1 MNGEPLV
8 ILLVEDNMDH
18 AELFLRCFEENRIS
32 NRVLHV
38 TDGEAALNYLYGVE
52 QSANRS
58 EHPLPNLLLHD
69 LRLPKI
75 DGVHVLLRIKQH
87 ERLKHIPVVV
97 LSSSESE
104 KDMIAA
110 YDSYVNSY
118 VIKPLEYER
127 FISLMKE
134 LNFYWI
140 GWNKVPY

>member
-8 ILLVEDNMDH
+8 ILLVEDNLDH
-18 AELFLRCFEENRIS
+18 AELILRCFEENRIS

-52 QSANRS
+52 QFANRS
-58 EHPLPNLLLHD
+58 EHPLPNLILLD

-75 DGVHVLLRIKQH
+75 DGLQVLLKIKQH

-118 VIKPLEYER
+118 VIKPLDYER

>member
-18 AELFLRCFEENRIS
+18 AELILRCFEENRIS
-32 NRVLHV
+32 NRVVHV
-38 TDGEAALNYLYGVE
+38 TDGEAALNYLYGVD
-52 QSANRS
+52 QFADRI
-58 EHPLPNLLLHD
+58 EHPLPNLILLD

-75 DGVHVLLRIKQH
+75 DGLQVLLRVKQH

-118 VIKPLEYER
+118 VIKPLDYER